1 MSRIEAEVS
10 EAGDVTVE
18 CTLDAPPEKVWRALT
33 VPELVA
39 NWLGAQAGSGKKK
52 DGGVPV
58 YEIVEAEPFSH
69 VRYRWR
75 DHDANEADS
84 FVTFELLPRQGGG
97 TSFRLVHARP
107 RPAIQAANG
116 NSPPLALAA

>member
-18 CTLDAPPEKVWRALT
+18 CWLDASPEKVWRALT
-33 VPELVA
+33 VPELVT
-39 NWLGAQAGSGKKK
+39 NWLGAQAGSGKEK
-52 DGGVPV
+52 DGSVPV

-97 TSFRLVHARP
+97 TSFRLVHARQ
-107 RPAIQAANG
+107 RPAIQPANG